1 MRHRPTVEM
10 PRFEVE
16 SHYRTAVGG
25 ADELD
30 AEFLDEGNV
39 KSKGGRLSHTKPY
52 LAPAVHVN
60 QSMSHALRIAGTM
73 SATMTASAASI
84 LRFAAMLLAT
94 LLLGIPAAWGALAL
108 WYQAPGGQLKIA
120 IIALWTAFSLGVIV
134 ALWQG
139 RSGAAFLSF
148 GIAFGI
154 LLVWWQQISP
164 SNDRQWADDVA
175 QITHGTL
182 DGSKVTLKN
191 VRNFDWRSND
201 DYTQRWETRVY
212 DLDRLSSV
220 DMIMSYWDGWAIAH
234 MLISF
239 GFDDGQHVA
248 FSVEV
253 RRQKN
258 RTYSEIGGFFK
269 RDGLSIIAADERD
282 VIRVRTNIRAEDDYL
297 YRIRMPLDAMRSLF
311 LGYVQQA
318 DSLLTTPRF
327 YNTITVNCTT
337 LVYHMMQR
345 IVGYLPWSYRLLFT
359 GYLPAYVY
367 RVGGLDQRFTLEE
380 LRALGRIT
388 DRARQSDRSSTFSED
403 IRRGIPAL
411 DPRELPPAVD

>member
-1 MRHRPTVEM
+1 M
-10 PRFEVE
+10 
-16 SHYRTAVGG
+16 
-25 ADELD
+25 
-30 AEFLDEGNV
+30 
-39 KSKGGRLSHTKPY
+39 SHT
-52 LAPAVHVN
+52 
-60 QSMSHALRIAGTM
+60 LRVAGTM
-73 SATMTASAASI
+73 SATMTESAASI

-94 LLLGIPAAWGALAL
+94 LLLGMPAAWGALAL
-108 WYQAPGGQLKIA
+108 WYQAPGGRFKLG

-148 GIAFGI
+148 AIAFGI
-154 LLVWWQQISP
+154 LLIWWQRISP
-164 SNDRQWADDVA
+164 SNDREWADDVA
-175 QITHGTL
+175 QITSGTP
-182 DGSKVTLKN
+182 DGNRVTLKN
-191 VRNFDWRSND
+191 VRNFDWRSNE

-212 DLDRLSSV
+212 DLDCLSSV

-258 RTYSEIGGFFK
+258 KTYSEIGGFFK

-282 VIRVRTNIRAEDDYL
+282 VIRVRTNIRGEDDYL
-297 YRIRMPLDAMRSLF
+297 YRIRMPVSAMRSLF
-311 LGYVQQA
+311 LGYVEQA
-318 DSLLTTPRF
+318 DNLLDTPRF

-337 LVYHMMQR
+337 LVYQMMQR

-403 IRRGIPAL
+403 IRRGIPAI
-411 DPRELPPAVD
+411 DPSELPPAAD